1 MLTLQPKQLHEST
14 HTHTLHTYILAGGWA
29 KERDTTCPPNF
40 PKTAPLEQCGH
51 YALVEIDA
59 AMAYK
64 SALAF
69 VATGDERYAVQAMNA
84 VQAWAR
90 TNKVF
95 GLSDR
100 NGPLE
105 AAW

>member
-1 MLTLQPKQLHEST
+1 
-14 HTHTLHTYILAGGWA
+14 
-29 KERDTTCPPNF
+29 
-40 PKTAPLEQCGH
+40 
-51 YALVEIDA
+51 
-59 AMAYK
+59 MAYK